1 MKPIQVFL
9 FMMVVVLSLALL
21 PFLFSAPVKIGG
33 YDVRIFDWRTW
44 FHEKPVP
51 ESKVNTTALLQLQA
65 TTDQLASSEVD
76 GISPPDTG
84 QGLADTTDHFS
95 PVVAE
100 FKIDSAS
107 GIQYP
112 AGDSTILYSFFKT
125 LDSLKSRKELIRILH
140 FGDSQIE
147 GDRITGYVR
156 QRFQQL
162 FGGCGPGLLPLAE
175 ETPSRF
181 SVEMTAS
188 SMPERYV
195 LYGKPVPAPHR
206 NYSLLHTDFRLP
218 NDSSSES
225 LKLSY
230 RIRPLGYGRANYFEK
245 ARLLFRN
252 TASPVSL
259 QIPAAKAEGADFTLP
274 RTDSLRLFPLVSGE
288 RKTNVSL
295 HIQTDSKNDFYGI
308 CLDCAS
314 GVAMDNIPLRGSSGL
329 ELLKI
334 SPAFLRDQLRQMKVK
349 LVILQ
354 FGVNVVPYE
363 SKGYEWY
370 GTALSNVIKTI
381 KKARPDIQVLVIG
394 VSDMARK
401 VDGRIESYPNIA
413 LVKEA
418 QRSAA
423 RQTQSAFWDLQQVM
437 GGENS
442 IQAWAGTEPALAGK
456 DYIHLTPKGAQVVGE
471 FLFQSLMKEYQKSRL
486 SSSRW
491 LLP

>member
-1 MKPIQVFL
+1 
-9 FMMVVVLSLALL
+9 MMAVVLSLTLL
-21 PFLFSAPVKIGG
+21 PFLFSAPVTFWG
-33 YDVRIFDWRTW
+33 YKVRIFDWRIW
-44 FHEKPVP
+44 FHEKPIAATT
-51 ESKVNTTALLQLQA
+51 VNTTALLQLQA
-65 TTDQLASSEVD
+65 TTDQLASSDKE
-76 GISPPDTG
+76 GISLPDTG
-84 QGLADTTDHFS
+84 QGLADTADHFS
-95 PVVAE
+95 PVVAA

-112 AGDSTILYSFFKT
+112 AGDSTILFSFFKT
-125 LDSLKSRKELIRILH
+125 LDSLKRRKELVRILH

-147 GDRITGYVR
+147 GDRITGYIR

-188 SMPERYV
+188 TMPERFV

-218 NDSSSES
+218 DDSSISE
-225 LKLSY
+225 LKLNY
-230 RIRPLGYGRANYFEK
+230 RIRPLGYGRANYFERAK
-245 ARLLFRN
+245 LLFRN
-252 TASPVSL
+252 SASSVSI
-259 QIPAAKAEGADFTLP
+259 QIPSGKSEPAAFSLP
-274 RTDSLRLFPLVSGE
+274 RTDSLRLFSLMSGE
-288 RKTNVSL
+288 RNTQVSL
-295 HIQTDSKNDFYGI
+295 RIESDSKNDFYGV
-308 CLDCAS
+308 CLDCAT

-334 SPAFLRDQLRQMKVK
+334 NPAFLREQLRQMNVK

-401 VDGRIESYPNIA
+401 VNGRLESYPNIG

-442 IQAWAGTEPALAGK
+442 IQAWASTEPAMAGK

-471 FLFQSLMKEYQKSRL
+471 FLFQSLMKEYQKSRI
-486 SSSRW
+486 SSNRW